1 MSQGCIE
8 ICAPNRDYSYFE
20 IRKDL
25 NLERMPY
32 FPYDEFIEDMPFAV
46 RSKVVA
52 AYMQQMVKAIKK
64 IVEQTGVMLDE
75 PESFGTFTNRI
86 RSSRIS
92 ETIQGPG
99 LRDDSPQG
107 NSGDQGKRA
116 EDSSEREGPNRMD
129 PASEG

>member
-8 ICAPNRDYSYFE
+8 VCAPNRDYSYFE
-20 IRKDL
+20 LRKDL

-52 AYMQQMVKAIKK
+52 AYMHQMVKAIKK
-64 IVEQTGVMLDE
+64 IIEQTGVTLDE
-75 PESFGTFTNRI
+75 PESFRTFVNRVG
-86 RSSRIS
+86 SSRIPK
-92 ETIQGPG
+92 TIQGPS
-99 LRDDSPQG
+99 LRDDNPPG
-107 NSGDQGKRA
+107 NSGDKDKRA
-116 EDSSEREGPNRMD
+116 EDSGEREGPDRMD